1 MTHASAST
9 VPLGRE
15 TRVVVS
21 PDAVAAAL
29 EGETVILGMQDG
41 VYYGLDSV
49 GSRIWGLA
57 ASPATL
63 GSIHSMIVAEY
74 EVAPDAA
81 WDDLCAVVRD
91 LLVAGLL
98 VFATDR

>member
-21 PDAVAAAL
+21 PDAVSAAL
-29 EGETVILGMQDG
+29 EGETVILGMHDG
-41 VYYGLDSV
+41 VYYGLDLV
-49 GSRIWGLA
+49 GSRIWALA

-63 GSIHSMIVAEY
+63 ASIHGTIIAAY
-74 EVAPDAA
+74 EVAPDVA

-98 VFATDR
+98 VLATDR

>member
-1 MTHASAST
+1 M
-9 VPLGRE
+9 GRE

-63 GSIHSMIVAEY
+63 GSIHSTIVAEY